1 MFRIAWKVVST
12 GYTGNGDW
20 VENRSLLQTY
30 LDAQKYNKS
39 IFHWIEEKK
48 TRNIS

>member
-20 VENRSLLQTY
+20 IENRSLLQSH
-30 LDAQKYNKS
+30 LDAQKDNQ
-39 IFHWIEEKK
+39 ITFHWIEQKK
-48 TRNIS
+48 SRNIS

>member
-20 VENRSLLQTY
+20 TENKKVLQTHI
-30 LDAQKYNKS
+30 DAQKDNK
-39 IFHWIEEKK
+39 FTVHWIEERKL
-48 TRNIS
+48 RNIS